1 MELEMQLEW
10 LRIISEQ
17 NMGVDE
23 EQRACFIE
31 WEKAFVL

>member
-1 MELEMQLEW
+1 MQLEF

-17 NMGVDE
+17 NLGVDE
-23 EQRACFIE
+23 ELCACFID